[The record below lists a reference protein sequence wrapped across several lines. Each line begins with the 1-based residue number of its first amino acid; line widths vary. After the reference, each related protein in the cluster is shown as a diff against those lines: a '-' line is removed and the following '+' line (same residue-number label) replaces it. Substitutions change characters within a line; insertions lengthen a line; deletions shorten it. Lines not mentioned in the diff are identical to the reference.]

1 MAHSCS
7 LLQEANGDPTS
18 WIPEFA
24 HCLSLSSVHG
34 LKRSKAMVKHLAA
47 YGRNDIEKDFSWWRG
62 YEAIGAATSDS
73 ADTLKTCPFRL
84 LAFQSFCVVLDFA
97 SFATPPRFE
106 VARLSKN
113 SSQPARC
120 AVDLDEFDMRQNRWI
135 ACLTACLLA
144 SLQKLSVDTNICDGE
159 VLAL

>member
-1 MAHSCS
+1 MLWQSQEWKLKELLSTLNLPNGRLDFQKKMLYASFSVSAAHSCS

-34 LKRSKAMVKHLAA
+34 LKRSKAMKHLAA
-47 YGRNDIEKDFSWWRG
+47 CGRNDVEKDFSWWRG
-62 YEAIGAATSDS
+62 YEAIGATISDS

-84 LAFQSFCVVLDFA
+84 LAFQSFCVGLDFA

-106 VARLSKN
+106 FKEL
-113 SSQPARC
+113 
-120 AVDLDEFDMRQNRWI
+120 
-135 ACLTACLLA
+135 
-144 SLQKLSVDTNICDGE
+144 
-159 VLAL
+159 

>member
-34 LKRSKAMVKHLAA
+34 LKRSKAMKHLAA
-47 YGRNDIEKDFSWWRG
+47 CGRNDVEKDFSWWRG
-62 YEAIGAATSDS
+62 YEAIGATISDS

-106 VARLSKN
+106 VARLQRTLAN
-113 SSQPARC
+113 QHVVLWIWMSSTW
-120 AVDLDEFDMRQNRWI
+120 RQNRWT